1 MNINENFS
9 SEQPKFSNE
18 IMTLAMQ
25 EIHDILIEPMTAK
38 PDANGFI
45 KTKPLTPEQDS
56 MLAIVGLSF
65 KVMAEKATQL
75 EKMEQGFQG
84 NFINEGDFNR
94 N

>member
-9 SEQPKFSNE
+9 SEQPKFSDEIMSMAMNE
-18 IMTLAMQ
+18 INDM
-25 EIHDILIEPMTAK
+25 LIEPMQGK
-38 PDANGFI
+38 
-45 KTKPLTPEQDS
+45 LTPEQDAI
-56 MLAIVGLSF
+56 LAIIGLTF
-65 KVMAEKATQL
+65 KIMAEKATQL